1 MRSDSVRNLIVA
13 YGIFVT
19 SVDFAIATTVDF
31 LTLRICGCN
40 QNIWGAGGHD
50 VFLEGGCVPP
60 SQRRTFLVLRK
71 ITYAAK

>member
-50 VFLEGGCVPP
+50 VFWRGGAVFPRPNVEPSLFLE
-60 SQRRTFLVLRK
+60 K
-71 ITYAAK
+71 